1 MRKMLLAVTFS
12 IVLIGG
18 AHASVYK
25 LFSVNGAGVVGDGP
39 FSAVVSVE
47 QTSPGFV
54 TPFPGFEF

>member
-39 FSAVVSVE
+39 SAVVSVE